1 MKEPHSPLVSIII
14 PVWNTG
20 DSVVKIIKKL
30 LNQAYRHIEI
40 IVIDDGSTDDS
51 LEKLK
56 QLQQDVRDDRLKIF
70 HQENAG
76 PSAARNHGL
85 EKVRGE
91 YICFIDSDDDFDDK
105 LITKLVASMVS
116 NTLTA
121 LAVAGKRY
129 TNLTNNTVKLT
140 CVSRRHKRREH
151 ESLATYIIWLML
163 LDGRIYNV
171 TGKIYKAEPIR
182 KYNLRFAEDWN
193 FAEDT
198 KFVLEYLE
206 VAKGEIEFILEPLY
220 WYNFGTETSV
230 VKTSAL
236 KWCNWQKSYQ
246 HLREWARRIN
256 RQRMR
261 LSTSILLLLIG
272 LRWKISHIRSVRRSK
287 SK

>member
-51 LEKLK
+51 LAKLK

-163 LDGRIYNV
+163 LDGRMYNV

-256 RQRMR
+256 RRRIR

-272 LRWKISHIRSVRRSK
+272 LRWRISHIRSVRRPRSK
-287 SK
+287 